1 MEDLLQS
8 VEAIMIAYAQALLV
22 DTKKLSE
29 ARNQND
35 VVMAQEILQHSFR
48 TDVRPIIAEV
58 RMQQG
63 GALNPMS
70 LFRDKKIR
78 KQLIRQR
85 GEKTVATG
93 L

>member
-1 MEDLLQS
+1 
-8 VEAIMIAYAQALLV
+8 MIAYTQSLLV
-22 DTKKLSE
+22 DARKLSE

-35 VVMAQEILQHSFR
+35 VVMAQEILQSAFR
-48 TDVRPIIAEV
+48 MDVRPIVAEA
-58 RMQQG
+58 RLQQG
-63 GALNPMS
+63 GALHPIG

-85 GEKTVATG
+85 GEKTVASG